1 MKLRWGIIGTAKIA
15 VEKVIPAM
23 AGSELQ
29 EVRAIASRSH
39 EKAKAAA
46 QKLGIAK
53 AYGSYEELIADP
65 DIDVVYIP
73 LPNHLHAEYS
83 IKCMEAGKHVLCE
96 KPIALNSED
105 VVRMIASQKRAGV
118 KAGEAFMVKTH
129 PQWLKARELVQN
141 GALGKVQLIQGFFSY
156 FNIKPENIRNIAD
169 FGGGAVWDIG
179 CYPVTTARFVLG
191 EEPLRVVSQ
200 IEYDADFG
208 TDKLASVL
216 VQFPSAQMTFSVS
229 TQLVPHQRMRFFGE
243 QQELEVK
250 IPFNAPNDRDTEIRT
265 HSGDLLQE
273 KGITLRFAQND
284 QYRIMTEAFSK
295 AVRED
300 TEVPV
305 PLEDALANT
314 RVLEAIFQ
322 SAREGRWVDLN
333 TPSAERKE

>member
-1 MKLRWGIIGTAKIA
+1 MMKLNWGILGTAKIA
-15 VEKVIPAM
+15 VEKVVPAM

-29 EVRAIASRSH
+29 QVSAIASRSH

-65 DIDVVYIP
+65 DIDVIYIP
-73 LPNHLHAEYS
+73 LPNHLHAEYT
-83 IKCMEAGKHVLCE
+83 IKCMEAVKHVLCE
-96 KPIALNSED
+96 KPIALKSED
-105 VVRMIASQKRAGV
+105 VLRMIATQKRTGV

-129 PQWLKARELVQN
+129 PQWLRTRELVQS

-156 FNIKPENIRNIAD
+156 FNTKPENIRNIAD
-169 FGGGAVWDIG
+169 FGGGAIWDIG

-208 TDKLASVL
+208 TDKLVSV
-216 VQFPSAQMTFSVS
+216 VMQFPSAQMTFSVS

-250 IPFNAPNDRDTEIRT
+250 IPFNAPNDRATELRL
-265 HSGDLLQE
+265 HAGDLLQE
-273 KGITLRFAQND
+273 KGETLTFARND

-295 AVRED
+295 AVIED

-305 PLEDALANT
+305 PLKDSLANT

-322 SAREGRWVDLN
+322 SAREGRWVELN
-333 TPSAERKE
+333 TPSAEG